1 MEKEQTQTWKWILFI
16 SIITLAITK
25 VAEGVP
31 GNVAMLLYIGG
42 AFFALPLLAYVLG
55 IKIKNMEK
63 EEGWKLCK
71 YSILLYFLLNLIF
84 AIYQVY
90 INQMDFHYSIFYPLA
105 ESWIFL
111 AIPIYFVAYLL
122 LGEKRNVILSGI
134 LVAIIIGNI
143 TEAGNV
149 FGIYSIAA
157 LFPFFWYGIQWD
169 EEKNKKNVV
178 LKIILVIV
186 GIVAIYFLKTYSY
199 IFKFNTPLKFITNT
213 MNVINGITLLSRII
227 VYPICLA
234 AISLLTNIIEKI
246 VKRIEVREVRI
257 KEITFSQYIFGII
270 IAILVTPIVKYQLLY
285 YQISRT
291 RFFIAI
297 LLSILLS
304 IGIPIITQ
312 KCIPNIKAIYQK
324 WIQYKEKINQQEQ
337 EKRKAKNKNEKSK
350 VEQKTISTS
359 NVLIR
364 FFNSNGIVVLLGILL
379 FVKTGIMYL
388 NTLCIE
394 TEWEENF
401 ILIMGSI
408 GYVAC
413 IIIPLF
419 FIRKNKTRMTWVII
433 FDLLVSALLFADD
446 CYYNYSSNFV
456 SVYQIGNLQYADE
469 IGATLPNLLKI
480 HHVLYFIDIL
490 VLVLIRFT
498 FIKNEYKTN
507 KVSPILATILCITL
521 IIPGKEGFV
530 LAKDVPWDKIE
541 QVKRASIFGYHLQDL
556 QKSINFEKTIPYK
569 EKSEVLKAYQEVEN
583 YQIENQYKT
592 SEYHGIA
599 KGKNVIIVQL
609 ESVPQ
614 VMINREY
621 QGTEI
626 TPNLNQFFKKN
637 VQCTNA
643 HMQSL
648 SSTADSEFSAATSIF
663 PLENGMSFSK
673 YPAVTYPDIF
683 HITRDKGYMTN
694 VIHGNRGNFWNRSQA
709 YKGFGVENTIFD
721 DQFSKDVQRYS
732 YYVSDDEV
740 YKKSVEEMRK
750 QKEKGEKF
758 LYSIIAASSHT
769 PFTLVGMGEEERA
782 KLPIQQDGTTLTN
795 YIQSVS
801 YADAAFGRILQELKE
816 EGLYEDSIII
826 VYGDHTGLGSS
837 EEEIVQYY
845 ESIGL
850 ENRIQY
856 KIEDTKVAMGMKI
869 PEVERQVITKP
880 VSKMDIKST
889 ILDLLGIEDK
899 FSLGSTIF
907 GNKDY
912 MELNNGTILTNSYYE
927 VSNIW
932 YDIETGEEI
941 ELDTLPKEER
951 TKLEKIKE
959 LNTIKINISQSIP
972 GKNLLKGMKF

>member
-1 MEKEQTQTWKWILFI
+1 M
-16 SIITLAITK
+16 
-25 VAEGVP
+25 
-31 GNVAMLLYIGG
+31 
-42 AFFALPLLAYVLG
+42 
-55 IKIKNMEK
+55 
-63 EEGWKLCK
+63 
-71 YSILLYFLLNLIF
+71 
-84 AIYQVY
+84 
-90 INQMDFHYSIFYPLA
+90 
-105 ESWIFL
+105 
-111 AIPIYFVAYLL
+111 
-122 LGEKRNVILSGI
+122 
-134 LVAIIIGNI
+134 
-143 TEAGNV
+143 
-149 FGIYSIAA
+149 
-157 LFPFFWYGIQWD
+157 
-169 EEKNKKNVV
+169 
-178 LKIILVIV
+178 
-186 GIVAIYFLKTYSY
+186 
-199 IFKFNTPLKFITNT
+199 
-213 MNVINGITLLSRII
+213 
-227 VYPICLA
+227 
-234 AISLLTNIIEKI
+234 
-246 VKRIEVREVRI
+246 
-257 KEITFSQYIFGII
+257 
-270 IAILVTPIVKYQLLY
+270 
-285 YQISRT
+285 
-291 RFFIAI
+291 
-297 LLSILLS
+297 
-304 IGIPIITQ
+304 
-312 KCIPNIKAIYQK
+312 
-324 WIQYKEKINQQEQ
+324 
-337 EKRKAKNKNEKSK
+337 
-350 VEQKTISTS
+350 
-359 NVLIR
+359 
-364 FFNSNGIVVLLGILL
+364 
-379 FVKTGIMYL
+379 
-388 NTLCIE
+388 
-394 TEWEENF
+394 
-401 ILIMGSI
+401 
-408 GYVAC
+408 
-413 IIIPLF
+413 
-419 FIRKNKTRMTWVII
+419 
-433 FDLLVSALLFADD
+433 
-446 CYYNYSSNFV
+446 
-456 SVYQIGNLQYADE
+456 
-469 IGATLPNLLKI
+469 
-480 HHVLYFIDIL
+480 
-490 VLVLIRFT
+490 
-498 FIKNEYKTN
+498 
-507 KVSPILATILCITL
+507 
-521 IIPGKEGFV
+521 
-530 LAKDVPWDKIE
+530 
-541 QVKRASIFGYHLQDL
+541 
-556 QKSINFEKTIPYK
+556 
-569 EKSEVLKAYQEVEN
+569 
-583 YQIENQYKT
+583 
-592 SEYHGIA
+592 
-599 KGKNVIIVQL
+599 

-801 YADAAFGRILQELKE
+801 YADAAFGRFLQDLKE

-850 ENRIQY
+850 GNRIQY

-880 VSKMDIKST
+880 VSKMDIKPT